1 MSFAES
7 NGSRPSGARGGAGAR
22 ASSEPGGRQRSL
34 TAESPLAPAPDP
46 DLAVAD
52 LDLQVHA
59 AERVDRLVGQ
69 PSPAVGAERLHR
81 PSLDE
86 QLAVAEPQLP
96 VRPFRGQ
103 QVVGDHHDRDAELV
117 VHALEGIQYEG
128 GRCAVELRRRLVRE
142 QDHRQVRQRDGDR
155 DALLFAARELARP
168 VVRAVGEPHDL
179 EQLAG
184 RPARGGDLHAARGR
198 GEPDVLDH
206 AQVRDQVAR
215 SSLPHEAHAVSPVRG
230 ELVLVEPSQVATLDL
245 DRAGG
250 RAVQAADHVQDRRLA
265 RAAGAHDGQ
274 ELALAHVEVDAAERD
289 DTGVGDAIDLEHVPE
304 PHERLAERADR
315 LRSASQLGLDPAAR
329 RSARL
334 AHSASPR
341 STDVTEERSSAR
353 SAASNPIADAATMAL
368 NETASAGQSNTRTGG
383 GNADPMLRPTYGISS
398 RRTPN
403 PIPAP
408 ARIANV
414 IISPCSS
421 SKTRLTCLGSVPI
434 ARSEANSNSRRRCA
448 KYNPIATPSTTSPSP
463 PTAVAKFIPTASD
476 CGSCASA
483 PMIGPAACVAPG
495 IIPACRRAGRGSSL
509 PIAHTW
515 FSASPGSGI
524 RTAARRSAGV
534 ETTTKSPSTEG
545 NACASATCWKSS
557 RCPPIVATKG
567 EPCDRE
573 ISGEISAGGGPIGGA
588 MPPTTCPAPV
598 AIVTEMPDPEGVTVP
613 SLPRHPSGV
622 QVSRAMGS
630 PAATSRSSSAKESGT
645 SAVPSSSKVIDR
657 MASAPSN
664 AASYVCVP
672 CTIVPAEAVRTWS
685 SSVS

>member
-1 MSFAES
+1 MSRAES

-22 ASSEPGGRQRSL
+22 APSEPGGRQRSL
-34 TAESPLAPAPDP
+34 TDESPLALAPDP

-52 LDLQVHA
+52 LDLQVQA
-59 AERVDRLVGQ
+59 AECVDRLVGQ
-69 PSPAVGAERLHR
+69 PRPAVGAERLHR
-81 PSLDE
+81 LSLDE

-96 VRPFRGQ
+96 VRPLRGQ
-103 QVVGDHHDRDAELV
+103 QVVGDHDDGDSELV
-117 VHALEGIQYEG
+117 VHALEGIEDEC
-128 GRCAVELRRRLVRE
+128 GRLAVELRRRLVRE

-168 VVRAVGEPHDL
+168 VVRAVGEPDDL
-179 EQLAG
+179 EQLSR

-198 GEPDVLDH
+198 GEPDVLDDV
-206 AQVRDQVAR
+206 QVRHQVAR
-215 SSLPHEAHAVSPVRG
+215 GSLPHETHAVAPVRG

-245 DRAGG
+245 HRAGG
-250 RAVQAADHVQDRRLA
+250 RPVESADHVQDRRLT
-265 RAAGAHDGQ
+265 RAARAHDGQ

-289 DTGVGDAIDLEHVPE
+289 DAGVGNAIDLEHVPE
-304 PHERLAERADR
+304 PHERLPVRADR
-315 LRSASQLGLDPAAR
+315 PRPAPQLGLDPPAR
-329 RSARL
+329 RSACRL

-368 NETASAGQSNTRTGG
+368 SDTASAGQSNTRIGG
-383 GNADPMLRPTYGISS
+383 GKADPMLRPTYGISS

-421 SKTRLTCLGSVPI
+421 SRTRLTCLGSVPI
-434 ARSEANSNSRRRCA
+434 ARSDANSNSRRRCA

-483 PMIGPAACVAPG
+483 PMIGPAACVGPG
-495 IIPACRRAGRGSSL
+495 TIPACRRPGRGSSP
-509 PIAHTW
+509 PIAHTS
-515 FSASPGSGI
+515 FSARPGSGI

-534 ETTTKSPSTEG
+534 ETTRKSPRTEG
-545 NACASATCWKSS
+545 NACARATCWKSS
-557 RCPPIVATKG
+557 PCPPIVATKG

-573 ISGEISAGGGPIGGA
+573 ISGEISAGSGPIGGA

-613 SLPRHPSGV
+613 SLPRHCSGV
-622 QVSRAMGS
+622 QV
-630 PAATSRSSSAKESGT
+630 PRSM
-645 SAVPSSSKVIDR
+645 R
-657 MASAPSN
+657 
-664 AASYVCVP
+664 
-672 CTIVPAEAVRTWS
+672 
-685 SSVS
+685 

>member
-1 MSFAES
+1 MSRAES

-22 ASSEPGGRQRSL
+22 APSEPGGRQRSL
-34 TAESPLAPAPDP
+34 TDEPPLALAPDP

-52 LDLQVHA
+52 LDLQVQA

-69 PSPAVGAERLHR
+69 PRPAVGAERLHR
-81 PSLDE
+81 LSLDE

-96 VRPFRGQ
+96 VPPLRGQ
-103 QVVGDHHDRDAELV
+103 QVVGDHDDGDSELV
-117 VHALEGIQYEG
+117 VHALEGIEDEC
-128 GRCAVELRRRLVRE
+128 GRLAVELRRRLVRE

-155 DALLFAARELARP
+155 DALLFAARKLARP
-168 VVRAVGEPHDL
+168 VVRAVGEPDDL
-179 EQLAG
+179 EQLAR

-198 GEPDVLDH
+198 GEPDVLD
-206 AQVRDQVAR
+206 
-215 SSLPHEAHAVSPVRG
+215 
-230 ELVLVEPSQVATLDL
+230 
-245 DRAGG
+245 
-250 RAVQAADHVQDRRLA
+250 
-265 RAAGAHDGQ
+265 DGQ
-274 ELALAHVEVDAAERD
+274 ELALAHVEIDAAESD
-289 DTGVGDAIDLEHVPE
+289 DAGVGDAIDLEHVPK
-304 PHERLAERADR
+304 PHERFPVRADR
-315 LRSASQLGLDPAAR
+315 PRSAPQLGLDPPAR
-329 RSARL
+329 RSARRL
-334 AHSASPR
+334 THSASPR

-368 NETASAGQSNTRTGG
+368 SETASAGQSNTRIGG

-421 SKTRLTCLGSVPI
+421 SNTRLTCLGSVPI
-434 ARSEANSNSRRRCA
+434 ARSDANSNSRRRCA

-483 PMIGPAACVAPG
+483 PMIGPAACVGPG

-509 PIAHTW
+509 PIAHTSL
-515 FSASPGSGI
+515 SASPGSGI

-534 ETTTKSPSTEG
+534 ETTTKSPRTDG
-545 NACASATCWKSS
+545 NACARATCWKSS
-557 RCPPIVATKG
+557 PCPPIVATKG

-573 ISGEISAGGGPIGGA
+573 ISGEISAGSGPIGGA

-598 AIVTEMPDPEGVTVP
+598 AIVTEMPDPEGVTMP
-613 SLPRHPSGV
+613 SLPRHRSGV
-622 QVSRAMGS
+622 QVPRAMGS
-630 PAATSRSSSAKESGT
+630 PAATSRSSSAKESGA
-645 SAVPSSSKVIDR
+645 SAVPSSRNVIDR
-657 MASAPSN
+657 MASAPSRL
-664 AASYVCVP
+664 ASYVCV
-672 CTIVPAEAVRTWS
+672 
-685 SSVS
+685 